1 MPLVRERFQL
11 AVGAPVDLAGR
22 DPRAT
27 PVGPRHKKAGRR
39 ALARLGA
46 HLVDRQQALWAE
58 GRSGGTRSVL
68 VVLQG
73 MDTAGKGGVV
83 RAVGGLLEP
92 QGVGLTSFGRPTPE
106 ELDHDVLWR
115 VRRALPAP
123 GVVGFFDRSH
133 YEDVLV
139 ARVEQLAEP
148 AELERRIGAIN
159 DFEAELVDSGTAV
172 VKVFLHLSS
181 REQLRRLTARLE
193 DPDKHWKYTPEDR
206 ENRSRWDDY
215 QRVHA
220 DVLRRCASPV
230 APWLVVPADRKWYAR
245 WVVGAVLAET
255 LDELDPH
262 YPPPTYDV
270 AAERAALMA
279 TRA

>member
-1 MPLVRERFQL
+1 MPLVRERFRL
-11 AVGAPVDLAGR
+11 PVGVPVDLALH

-27 PVGPRHKKAGRR
+27 PVGPRSKKASRR
-39 ALARLGA
+39 ALAKLKP
-46 HLVDRQQALWAE
+46 HLVERQQALWAE
-58 GRSGGTRSVL
+58 GRAGGSRRVL

-73 MDTAGKGGVV
+73 MDTSGKGGVV

-92 QGVGLTSFGRPTPE
+92 QGVALTSFGRPTPE
-106 ELDHDVLWR
+106 ELGHDVLWR

-139 ARVEQLAEP
+139 ARVERLADG

-159 DFEAELVDSGTAV
+159 DFEVELAAAGTAV

-181 REQLRRLTARLE
+181 REQLRRLTARLD

-215 QRVHA
+215 QHVYA
-220 DVLRRCASPV
+220 DVLQRCASPA
-230 APWLVVPADRKWYAR
+230 APWLVVPADRKAYAR
-245 WVVGAVLAET
+245 WAVGAVLAET
-255 LDELDPH
+255 LDELNPH
-262 YPPPTYDV
+262 FPPPTYDV
-270 AAERAALMA
+270 AAERAALLA

>member
-1 MPLVRERFQL
+1 MSGVRQQL
-11 AVGAPVDLAGR
+11 RLPVGEPVDLAAHGT
-22 DPRAT
+22 RAT
-27 PVGPRHKKAGRR
+27 PIGPKGKKDGRR
-39 ALARLGA
+39 ALAALGP

-58 GRSGGTRSVL
+58 GRSGGIRSVL

-73 MDTAGKGGVV
+73 MDTSGKGGVV

-92 QGVGLTSFGRPTPE
+92 QGVDLTSFGRPTPE
-106 ELDHDVLWR
+106 ELGHDVLWR

-148 AELERRIGAIN
+148 AELERRVHAIN
-159 DFEAELVDSGTAV
+159 AFEAELVTSGTAV

-215 QRVHA
+215 QQVYA
-220 DVLRRCASPV
+220 GVLQRCASPA

-245 WVVGAVLAET
+245 WAVGAALAET

-262 YPPPTYDV
+262 FPPPTYDV
-270 AAERAALMA
+270 AAERAALLA
-279 TRA
+279 TRV

>member
-1 MPLVRERFQL
+1 VSDVRAHFRL
-11 AVGAPVDLAGR
+11 PVGVPVDLDTHGC
-22 DPRAT
+22 RAT

-39 ALARLGA
+39 ALAALGP

-58 GRSGGTRSVL
+58 GRAGGSRRVL

-92 QGVGLTSFGRPTPE
+92 QGVALSSFGRPTAE

-148 AELERRIGAIN
+148 AELERRIHAIN
-159 DFEAELVDSGTAV
+159 AFETELVDSGVAV

-181 REQLRRLTARLE
+181 GAQLDRLTARLD

-206 ENRSRWDDY
+206 LNRSRWDDY
-215 QRVHA
+215 QRVYA
-220 DVLRRCASPV
+220 DVLQRCATAS
-230 APWLVVPADRKWYAR
+230 APWLLVPADRKWYAR
-245 WVVGAVLAET
+245 WAVGAVLSET
-255 LDELDPH
+255 LDELDPQF
-262 YPPPTYDV
+262 PPPTYDV
-270 AAERAALMA
+270 VGERAALLA
-279 TRA
+279 TRP